1 MAVST
6 NLHGRLDRRLWRRY
20 PLLHRL
26 VGNGQSRPLHST
38 LVTRPLQDRRS
49 TPHYDTSSA
58 KAAWLN
64 HPFRYIR
71 THRWYTNSNHRIAL
85 FTSVA
90 HIRFVRQYTTDGTCD
105 STDYRGPTLTLPQSV
120 QQFFT
125 RVHTLVS
132 ESRSST
138 TSDRTQ
144 VNKLWKVFQSFP
156 SSAWQ
161 TYQHQWSPKDQLSD
175 FTQLLRLQKWAP
187 PSSCASR
194 IMNVLYTM
202 RELQVPIY
210 KYHYNVLL
218 YALCRQSLM
227 DDAVTLFAEL
237 QVGANPT
244 ELLEMYNIM
253 IYGFGRQRNYN
264 SMIDVYHQLQRASLA
279 PNERTFYIIIRAF
292 QTEKST
298 FRIISMFNE
307 MTDRGTPPSVLLA
320 RNVIFYL
327 VGQGQYQ
334 TALDIFA
341 KFCSSE
347 AEPESV
353 SSPASKEPLQLHHDI
368 YLNTTLMYSALKL
381 RQMEKARHFFGVIK
395 QAAQHPSPFPKS
407 TSETLS
413 TSERELATLSF
424 REFVGYYMSRGDK
437 DTVIQLFS
445 SLALNGHC
453 PDAFSLVPLLRIY
466 LTHRDLNR
474 VREVFRI
481 LRCAHP
487 HLDDSLS
494 VALVRLYT
502 QEKQM
507 GSAAEL
513 PAYFL
518 KHHLPVSLDTYRVLL
533 EGYATQKDF
542 AGVQQT
548 LRLMHQHRVMPNL
561 EITEFLIGFYL
572 ANGYLQLTLP
582 LYQYIVGNL
591 PGKRASSSE
600 SIPDSQPKPT
610 YRTYRKLIHQFAAAG
625 HMDTALK
632 LLQDMIQFNLQPVED
647 VFHIVMHG
655 YININQPHM
664 ALEVLHIMVKQP
676 YYTSSTTGGTTW
688 NPTNLDSPYLPE
700 DADVRYLSADTFSVL
715 IRALCSL
722 GDMREAERLAGTPLA
737 SVVAYN
743 HLMHG
748 YASRRQL
755 ATARRLFSAMVDE
768 GFEPNEFSYSNLLKS
783 IPRFDHL
790 ATSRRIFDHM
800 IEHQVPLNA
809 ALFNSLIEAH
819 AEPGDVDGAEWVY
832 DQMQNHFHISPDP
845 ITYLALMRVCRMGGK
860 PVRSSNLWKELLT
873 HFPIQFDQVNQTVYP
888 ARYHHLALSWLIRSF
903 YPIAAL
909 KAGTAK
915 AELTLEELRLAH
927 EESQTGEQK
936 DESPVEATT
945 SKIQAQLKRH
955 DRTLKDLAKLAL
967 EPNHNL
973 TPTSPSNPFARRLTL
988 ALPHLHHQLTSTWNW
1003 LSQRKFPFT
1012 HLHYNDYFLAL
1023 VYGFRI
1029 DEALELIRGRRIYVI
1044 GFDKQ
1049 LTDAGVYSQVSES
1062 EEFYSP
1068 GSRGKHSKP
1077 LTADWSASS
1086 PAVAPFNPYS
1096 AQRHQTYLR
1105 EPLGKPSVT
1114 SDETPTQSTLADSD
1128 DQEVVVD
1135 PGAQA
1140 TDSSFIAVTPAAN
1153 NITPPSTEPTV
1164 AQPSALYF
1172 YPVTLEAFFSVLK
1185 TIESFPAFRVEY
1197 ERWIGRMFQEH
1208 RELFR

>member
-1 MAVST
+1 MALSE
-6 NLHGRLDRRLWRRY
+6 LDRLGTRRW
-20 PLLHRL
+20 H
-26 VGNGQSRPLHST
+26 
-38 LVTRPLQDRRS
+38 
-49 TPHYDTSSA
+49 
-58 KAAWLN
+58 
-64 HPFRYIR
+64 
-71 THRWYTNSNHRIAL
+71 TNSNHRIAL
-85 FTSVA
+85 PTAVA
-90 HIRFVRQYTTDGTCD
+90 HTQCIRRYTTNGIYESSDNRD
-105 STDYRGPTLTLPQSV
+105 STLAPPKSV
-120 QQFFT
+120 RHFFT

-132 ESRSST
+132 KSPPS

-144 VNKLWKVFQSFP
+144 VNTIWKVFQSFP
-156 SSAWQ
+156 TSAWQ
-161 TYQHQWSPKDQLSD
+161 AYQHQCSPTDQLAD
-175 FTQLLRLQKWAP
+175 FSRLLRLQKWAP

-202 RELQVPIY
+202 RELHVPIY
-210 KYHYNVLL
+210 KHHYNVLL

-227 DDAVTLFAEL
+227 DDAVTLFSEL
-237 QVGANPT
+237 QVGATHT

-264 SMIDVYHQLQRASLA
+264 SMIDVYHQLQRAQLV

-292 QTEKST
+292 QTEKTT

-307 MTDRGTPPSVLLA
+307 MTARGTPPSVLLA

-334 TALDIFA
+334 TALDVFA
-341 KFCSSE
+341 KFCTSE
-347 AEPESV
+347 SEPESLSPSTA
-353 SSPASKEPLQLHHDI
+353 SSRESRPLVLSHDI

-381 RQMEKARHFFGVIK
+381 RQMGQARHFFEAIK
-395 QAAQHPSPFPKS
+395 QAARHPQPSPTPVTL

-424 REFVGYYMSRGDK
+424 REFVGYYMSRGDT

-445 SLALNGHC
+445 SLALDGRC

-466 LTHRDLNR
+466 LTHRDLNHI
-474 VREVFRI
+474 REVFRI

-502 QEKQM
+502 QESHM
-507 GSAAEL
+507 VSAVEI
-513 PAYFL
+513 PAYFI

-542 AGVQQT
+542 VGVQRT
-548 LRLMHQHRVMPNL
+548 LRLMHQHRVIPNL

-591 PGKRASSSE
+591 PGKRASGTSPE
-600 SIPDSQPKPT
+600 SLPDSQPKPT

-625 HMDTALK
+625 HMDTALS

-676 YYTSSTTGGTTW
+676 YYTSSITGGATW
-688 NPTNLDSPYLPE
+688 DPTKLDSPYLPE
-700 DADVRYLSADTFSVL
+700 DADMRYLSADTFSVL
-715 IRALCSL
+715 IRALCGL
-722 GDMREAERLAGTPLA
+722 GDMQEAERLAGTPLA

-755 ATARRLFSAMVDE
+755 ATARHLFSAMVDE

-800 IEHQVPLNA
+800 IEHQVPLNV

-819 AEPGDVDGAEWVY
+819 AEPGDVNGAEWVW
-832 DQMQNHFHISPDP
+832 DQMQNHFNISPDP

-860 PVRSSNLWKELLT
+860 PVRSSNLWQELLT
-873 HFPIQFDQVNQTVYP
+873 HFPIQYDQVNQIVYP
-888 ARYHHLALSWLIRSF
+888 ARYHHLALSWLIRAF

-927 EESQTGEQK
+927 EQSQSTKQEV
-936 DESPVEATT
+936 ESPVKATT
-945 SKIQAQLKRH
+945 AEDRAQLKRH
-955 DRTLKDLAKLAL
+955 NRTLKDLAKLAL
-967 EPNHNL
+967 KPNHNL
-973 TPTSPSNPFARRLTL
+973 SPMAPSNPFARRLTL

-1023 VYGFRI
+1023 VYGYRI
-1029 DEALELIRGRRIYVI
+1029 DEALELIRGHRIYVI

-1049 LTDAGVYSQVSES
+1049 LTDAGVYTQVSES
-1062 EEFYSP
+1062 EEFYLP
-1068 GSRGKHSKP
+1068 GNRGKHTQP
-1077 LTADWSASS
+1077 VTADWSVSS

-1105 EPLGKPSVT
+1105 EPLGKPSIP
-1114 SDETPTQSTLADSD
+1114 SDGTPTQSTSPDPD
-1128 DQEVVVD
+1128 DQDVIVD
-1135 PGAQA
+1135 SGAQA
-1140 TDSSFIAVTPAAN
+1140 TDPSLTAITPAADN
-1153 NITPPSTEPTV
+1153 TSSPSTEPYA

-1185 TIESFPAFRVEY
+1185 TIESFPAFRLKY
-1197 ERWIGRMFQEH
+1197 ERWITRMFQEH